1 MTSLQKVLL
10 RIQPT
15 TCWFQ
20 ASRQIASTASCAKN
34 RKSGVPK
41 ITPFRTKPL
50 TYEEAIPPSLM
61 NVRKGWLS
69 FNTTNLYEEKRA
81 GETTFEDFLVR
92 RFLTGTW
99 HRGLASE
106 VVIKRR
112 HNMLILSFLVSME
125 RMLPRQVY
133 FLQGYTERLLSGWL
147 KMPVKVELQTVASQR
162 DMVFKKI

>member
-1 MTSLQKVLL
+1 MSLHQVLF
-10 RIQPT
+10 RTQPMG
-15 TCWFQ
+15 CFLHI
-20 ASRQIASTASCAKN
+20 SRGISLSATLAKN

-50 TYEEAIPPSLM
+50 TYEEAIPPSRM

-69 FNTTNLYEEKRA
+69 FNTSNLHEEKRA

-99 HRGLASE
+99 HGSLASE

-112 HNMLILSFLVSME
+112 HNMLVLSFLVSME
-125 RMLPRQVY
+125 RILPRQVY
-133 FLQGYTERLLSGWL
+133 FLQGYTERMLSGWF
-147 KMPVKVELQTVASQR
+147 KMPVKIELQTVASQK
-162 DMVFKKI
+162 DMIFKKI

>member
-1 MTSLQKVLL
+1 MSFHHLL
-10 RIQPT
+10 AR
-15 TCWFQ
+15 
-20 ASRQIASTASCAKN
+20 SRPFSSSFLCSRGIFSTASLNKN

-50 TYEEAIPPSLM
+50 TYEEAVPPSRI

-69 FNTTNLYEEKRA
+69 FNTTNLHEEKRA

-92 RFLTGTW
+92 RFLIGTW
-99 HRGLASE
+99 HRSLASE

-112 HNMLILSFLVSME
+112 HNMVILSFLVSME
-125 RMLPRQVY
+125 RLLPRQVY